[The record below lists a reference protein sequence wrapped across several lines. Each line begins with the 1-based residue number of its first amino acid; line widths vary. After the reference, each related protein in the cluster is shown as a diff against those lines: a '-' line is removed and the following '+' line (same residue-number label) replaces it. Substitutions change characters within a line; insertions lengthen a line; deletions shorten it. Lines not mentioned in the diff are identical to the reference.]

1 MIVSAFCP
9 ALAHWR
15 QAYFLVTAFKR
26 KAFNAQAA
34 WLRCLNGAAF
44 ASLKK
49 YPSDFFN
56 PPLAD
61 QTCLTAGRP
70 NEVPYE
76 TTGNNVE

>member
-1 MIVSAFCP
+1 MLNLVQKAAMITP
-9 ALAHWR
+9 KKPHWR

-61 QTCLTAGRP
+61 RTERGAL
-70 NEVPYE
+70 
-76 TTGNNVE
+76 